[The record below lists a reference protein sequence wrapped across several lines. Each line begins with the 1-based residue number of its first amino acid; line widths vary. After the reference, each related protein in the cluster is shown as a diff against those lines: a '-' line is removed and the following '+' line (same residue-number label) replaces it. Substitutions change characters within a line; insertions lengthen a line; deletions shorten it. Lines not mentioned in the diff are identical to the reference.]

1 MANQQEAVNKN
12 ILEPLLDGEA
22 IDQEIKDLML
32 AQLVEEKIYSIMLL
46 ANVGEEAVTRMTS
59 RLPVEQQQSFKL
71 HLVSLIDEAKAW
83 RAAKRRRHEQEGE
96 ANDLA
101 TYRENLRQRFGQN
114 AEPPTNIMPPT
125 SLIAKV
131 GKAPYDYIPV
141 QEFLGTSSSSTNAT
155 GVKHLEDINT
165 GKMAAVRIGK
175 VKKIN
180 TLAQWVEGFCK
191 WCMALLLVEPDNQ
204 VVNPLGMLSY
214 LVRVV
219 SLAEEKSPR
228 SAILFDHAYRS
239 KMAAFHEAGNSITQ
253 VLSDDLAPSLYVGA
267 QLGTLDDK
275 DHIYGKDED
284 TRRDEIC
291 VYFQRGHCRRGS
303 PIRAHLLGALLKAC
317 GYSHEG
323 AILEHE
329 IAQGFALGHHVPV
342 PPSTLW
348 PKAKKHPPVD
358 CRRVFENYR
367 SAEEHPDKLST
378 ILQSEVLSGRMEL
391 VDEDSAGSAVITPV
405 ALIPKG
411 DCPKDPSLQ
420 KAEHFRVIEDY
431 RRSHRNR
438 CAHSV
443 ECKRPTDLVLTV
455 VDIKSAFRLLGVRQ
469 QETVELNVR
478 AGGVTY
484 RHRCLPFGHRSSP
497 FNFSRTA
504 GAVHRMLLLLTALL
518 LWFLFGLLYV
528 DDMFFAIE
536 REHGVEGLGLILA
549 FWGCLG
555 FGFSYRKLHLGRKAK
570 FVGYEV
576 EIANEGI
583 YVTVPQEKLQA
594 ITENLRQT
602 LAAPFVNEK
611 SLASLAGKLSWAL
624 YCFKLLR
631 PYLSTTF
638 GALSLMKRKHL
649 RSMRTPKG
657 LRQDLSFL
665 LKVFGDLDSNALSYP
680 VLSCQCDI
688 ESATL

>member
-131 GKAPYDYIPV
+131 GNDYISV

-191 WCMALLLVEPDNQ
+191 WCMALLLVKPDNQ
-204 VVNPLGMLSY
+204 AVNPLGMLSY
-214 LVRVV
+214 L
-219 SLAEEKSPR
+219 
-228 SAILFDHAYRS
+228 
-239 KMAAFHEAGNSITQ
+239 

-291 VYFQRGHCRRGS
+291 VYFQRGHCRR
-303 PIRAHLLGALLKAC
+303 
-317 GYSHEG
+317 
-323 AILEHE
+323 
-329 IAQGFALGHHVPV
+329 
-342 PPSTLW
+342 
-348 PKAKKHPPVD
+348 
-358 CRRVFENYR
+358 
-367 SAEEHPDKLST
+367 
-378 ILQSEVLSGRMEL
+378 
-391 VDEDSAGSAVITPV
+391 
-405 ALIPKG
+405 
-411 DCPKDPSLQ
+411 
-420 KAEHFRVIEDY
+420 
-431 RRSHRNR
+431 
-438 CAHSV
+438 
-443 ECKRPTDLVLTV
+443 
-455 VDIKSAFRLLGVRQ
+455 
-469 QETVELNVR
+469 
-478 AGGVTY
+478 
-484 RHRCLPFGHRSSP
+484 
-497 FNFSRTA
+497 
-504 GAVHRMLLLLTALL
+504 
-518 LWFLFGLLYV
+518 
-528 DDMFFAIE
+528 
-536 REHGVEGLGLILA
+536 
-549 FWGCLG
+549 
-555 FGFSYRKLHLGRKAK
+555 
-570 FVGYEV
+570 
-576 EIANEGI
+576 
-583 YVTVPQEKLQA
+583 
-594 ITENLRQT
+594 
-602 LAAPFVNEK
+602 
-611 SLASLAGKLSWAL
+611 
-624 YCFKLLR
+624 
-631 PYLSTTF
+631 
-638 GALSLMKRKHL
+638 
-649 RSMRTPKG
+649 
-657 LRQDLSFL
+657 
-665 LKVFGDLDSNALSYP
+665 
-680 VLSCQCDI
+680 
-688 ESATL
+688 